1 MEKDKLKK
9 NHYHR
14 RNSTSYGKLCKN
26 LKKSFYWIDRK
37 RLFCENCQLNKR
49 NEILFPQHKEYHIM
63 THIVTRF
70 TCMTYTLKFTVTYY
84 PEFNGQCERWKQQ
97 DRIWDEYSLGVEDS
111 QNNNYVDRIING
123 AIPRDVI
130 DMERVKYVPIIK
142 ENDSHKKAKV
152 HYLLDFHIRKRD
164 VEKMDLLNCPG
175 GTLKKRIHF

>member
-1 MEKDKLKK
+1 
-9 NHYHR
+9 
-14 RNSTSYGKLCKN
+14 
-26 LKKSFYWIDRK
+26 
-37 RLFCENCQLNKR
+37 
-49 NEILFPQHKEYHIM
+49 
-63 THIVTRF
+63 
-70 TCMTYTLKFTVTYY
+70 MTYTLKFTVTYY
-84 PEFNGQCERWKQQ
+84 PEFNGLTENRNWEISRSMWTVETTGSYLGWKTIIGIFQPSYLWQ
-97 DRIWDEYSLGVEDS
+97 DEYFLGVEDS

-175 GTLKKRIHF
+175 GTLKFFFFFFYTRKRIHF